1 MRGPFL
7 LSAILGIA
15 LIVIGAIITLIGP
28 DRSDELADGFFSP
41 VIAFEFATE
50 PEDII
55 QVFGE
60 ANSPAREA
68 IVRSMT
74 NSIRLDFL
82 FLILYGAFLFTF
94 SITCAS
100 LTGNRVYYLPA
111 LLSVVAPIF
120 DVLENLQLLSIM
132 GQIGGIDFVSELPN
146 LHFYTWMKWGAL
158 ALIFLLLIPFFR
170 TAGTFGRFLS
180 TFAVVPFVLGILAFF
195 KPGLSTELFALS
207 IVLMFILMI
216 IFSFTCRNIRE
227 PFPI

>member
-1 MRGPFL
+1 MQRPFL
-7 LSAILGIA
+7 LSGVIGIA
-15 LIVIGAIITLIGP
+15 LIVIGVIITVIGP
-28 DRSDELADGFFSP
+28 GRSDELADGFFSP

-50 PEDII
+50 TEDII

-60 ANSPAREA
+60 ANSPAREE
-68 IVRSMT
+68 IVRAMN
-74 NSIRLDFL
+74 NSTRLDFL

-132 GQIGGIDFVSELPN
+132 GQIGGGEFVSELPY
-146 LHFYTWMKWGAL
+146 LRFYTWMKWGAL
-158 ALIFLLLIPFFR
+158 ALIFFLLVPFFR

-180 TFAVVPFVLGILAFF
+180 IIAVVPLVLGILAFF
-195 KPGLSTELFALS
+195 KPGLLNELFALS
-207 IVLMFILMI
+207 TVLMFMLMI
-216 IFSFTCRNIRE
+216 IFSFTYRKIR
-227 PFPI
+227 